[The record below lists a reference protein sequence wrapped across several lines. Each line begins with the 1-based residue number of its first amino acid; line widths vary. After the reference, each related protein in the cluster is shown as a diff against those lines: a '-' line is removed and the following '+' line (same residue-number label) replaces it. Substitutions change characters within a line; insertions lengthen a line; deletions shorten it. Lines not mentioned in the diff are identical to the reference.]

1 MTEEIEEALEIIDY
15 AIYNMQ
21 RDLEKLRDRFDN
33 LKALVGEVADKNHG
47 GEHHR

>member
-15 AIYNMQ
+15 AIYSMQ

-33 LKALVGEVADKNHG
+33 LKTLVEEYTDKENKNG
-47 GEHHR
+47 